1 MAALTGSGF
10 VTAPPG
16 VDAMDA
22 ELPPSSQSTL
32 LLQKKKDMA
41 EVRAHVQWLIRVLGW
56 AIRRVRARAR
66 RRG

>member
-1 MAALTGSGF
+1 MATLTGSGF

-16 VDAMDA
+16 VAAMDA

-41 EVRAHVQWLIRVLGW
+41 EVRAHAQPKCRFML
-56 AIRRVRARAR
+56 
-66 RRG
+66 